1 MNQRERQM
9 KDSLLNKQRLIQISS
24 DVFWTLQL
32 IRNLSKDDEQYI
44 LRTIVWRSTCKL
56 YRQLC
61 NSSKNNERTR
71 RMKDLLFKNSG
82 EAQLI
87 FQAVKM

>member
-44 LRTIVWRSTCKL
+44 LRTIV
-56 YRQLC
+56 
-61 NSSKNNERTR
+61 
-71 RMKDLLFKNSG
+71 
-82 EAQLI
+82 
-87 FQAVKM
+87 